1 MNYRVFLWIFALLFP
16 LWGFSQEQSAPA
28 RPKLGLVLSGGGAK
42 GFAHIGVL
50 KVLEEAGLRPDMISG
65 TSMGGIIGGLYSIG
79 YSADTLYQIVR
90 SQNWS
95 RVLSDQIDLNEVL
108 FEEKPFFKNEFLELP
123 LQNGKVAPPSGLIEG
138 QQIEQLLSKLALP
151 VFNQENFSA
160 FPIPFL
166 CVAANVATGEP
177 VVLDSGYLPDALRTT
192 MAIPSVFTVVNRD
205 SQVLVDGGLV
215 RNFPVVEL
223 VERGAEVI
231 IGVYTGARSSSQ
243 DKLTSFSDILYQ
255 SGFLMSIKDAEAQLP
270 YLRLLLEPDLSALGA
285 DRFDSYEAI
294 IAAGEQEA
302 RKFISVLKHLADS
315 LNALGPVPP
324 KSTLQYLDSIFI
336 DLIEINGNQFLE
348 GAEILGRSGLEPGAW
363 HTAEDLDYAVRH
375 LYGTNLFR
383 KVNYWLKEEYGQT
396 RLVLRCKEKLP
407 AVLKTSILY
416 DSYGDGGFLF
426 SLTARNKLLPAS
438 RAMFIGQVAENYL
451 FRLNYLKY
459 LGKNQLYSLFSQV
472 SMAKALLPNVEQ
484 GGLVGNEYRL
494 VEIPFEMRLQRRIGN
509 NAQISLGLKRDY
521 ISLRPLKG
529 KDAEWVERLRSQ
541 SWSASFTTGVNTL
554 NSNVFPT
561 RGIAMHAEFTPA
573 LDVQT
578 QLELRKQAIQIPPA
592 TDSLGQ
598 SGPYQKVSFHFSG
611 YFPLHKR
618 GSLKWGVDAG
628 LLFNLKNPLSDFFL
642 LGGPEPMGSR
652 TTAFLGLAPNELNT
666 SRLISSSAG
675 YQQSLTKRVLLSL
688 DVNAAFISA
697 PFPVSLQT
705 PKLDTYL
712 MGGGLTLGYR
722 TIAGPVKATIS
733 KPLVSSSWVKNDV
746 RFFLSFGYRF

>member
-123 LQNGKVAPPSGLIEG
+123 LQKGKVAPPSGLIEG

-541 SWSASFTTGVNTL
+541 SWSASL
-554 NSNVFPT
+554 
-561 RGIAMHAEFTPA
+561 
-573 LDVQT
+573 
-578 QLELRKQAIQIPPA
+578 PP
-592 TDSLGQ
+592 
-598 SGPYQKVSFHFSG
+598 
-611 YFPLHKR
+611 
-618 GSLKWGVDAG
+618 
-628 LLFNLKNPLSDFFL
+628 
-642 LGGPEPMGSR
+642 E
-652 TTAFLGLAPNELNT
+652 
-666 SRLISSSAG
+666 
-675 YQQSLTKRVLLSL
+675 
-688 DVNAAFISA
+688 
-697 PFPVSLQT
+697 
-705 PKLDTYL
+705 
-712 MGGGLTLGYR
+712 
-722 TIAGPVKATIS
+722 
-733 KPLVSSSWVKNDV
+733 
-746 RFFLSFGYRF
+746 

>member
-1 MNYRVFLWIFALLFP
+1 MNYRSLLWFFVLLFP
-16 LWGFSQEQSAPA
+16 LWALSQEQPPSG
-28 RPKLGLVLSGGGAK
+28 RPKLGLALSGGGAK

-50 KVLEEAGLRPDMISG
+50 RVLEEAGLRPDMISG

-79 YSADTLYQIVR
+79 YSADSLYQIVR
-90 SQNWS
+90 SQHWS

-151 VFNQENFSA
+151 VFNQEDFSA

-231 IGVYTGARSSSQ
+231 IGVYTGARSSPQ

-270 YLRLLLEPDLSALGA
+270 YLRIFIEPDLSALGA

-294 IAAGEQEA
+294 IAAGEREA
-302 RKFISVLKHLADS
+302 RKFMPVLKHLADS
-315 LNALGPVPP
+315 LNALGPLLPLPP
-324 KSTLQYLDSIFI
+324 IPRKDSVFV
-336 DLIEINGNQFLE
+336 DLIEINGNQFIE

-438 RAMFIGQVAENYL
+438 RAMFIGQVAENYH

-459 LGKNQLYSLFSQV
+459 LGRNQLYSLFSQV
-472 SMAKALLPNVEQ
+472 SMAKALIPNVEQ

-494 VEIPFEMRLQRRIGN
+494 VEIPFDMRLQRRIGN
-509 NAQISLGLKRDY
+509 NAQIALGLKRDY

-529 KDAEWVERLRSQ
+529 KDAEWVERVRSQ
-541 SWSASFTTGVNTL
+541 SWSASLSAGVNTL

-573 LDVQT
+573 LDVET
-578 QLELRKQAIQIPPA
+578 RLELRKQAIQVPPEV
-592 TDSLGQ
+592 DSLGKA
-598 SGPYQKVSFHFSG
+598 GPYQKIFFHILG
-611 YFPLHKR
+611 YLPLHSR
-618 GSLKWGVDAG
+618 ASLKWGVDAG
-628 LLFNLKNPLSDFFL
+628 LLFNVKNPLSDFFL
-642 LGGPEPMGSR
+642 LGGPEPMGPR
-652 TTAFLGLAPNELNT
+652 TTPFYGMAPNELNT
-666 SRLISSSAG
+666 SRLAITSIG
-675 YQQSLTKRVLLSL
+675 YQQTLTKRVLFSL
-688 DVNAAFISA
+688 DVSAGFITA
-697 PFPVSLQT
+697 PFPVPQQT
-705 PKLDTYL
+705 PQLDTYL

-733 KPLVSSSWVKNDV
+733 KPLVSSSWVKNDM